1 MKLSGKIPKSFYT
14 KVLVLFLSFLLLI
27 ILPGISNVFNK
38 SAGIF
43 ITKLGG
49 EIKPDSNIVI
59 IDINENDIS
68 TIGPWPI
75 KRSYYALLI
84 KSLEEFQVKS
94 IGLEVFLSARFSTQ
108 AVYDNLLTKVIEQ
121 SGKVVL
127 SSNAGNIVLNDGI
140 YFTDSLSYPSPKL
153 LNDKFKTG
161 HLNFLDEN
169 GIIIPF
175 ELKTQQETE
184 KAFSIVLSETPLDEK
199 QIEINFISSW
209 KKFKNYSLLKYF
221 DLLQNNKDS
230 LNFLKDKTV
239 IIGIS
244 DLQLAASVNSV
255 YDEQVPG
262 VALHAFAVD
271 NILNSRWLRND
282 YYTISSF
289 IFLLLL
295 IVLAFFTKGKSAQ
308 RIIAIYLS
316 VLILFAFFS
325 FIFIKVFY
333 IKLAYSH
340 FIIPFFFLALTELI
354 LYMTERQE
362 ILLDALAETQ
372 ALKTVLKNKE
382 NELVK
387 LQKEFDVSTE
397 YGSAKL
403 VEKIRILQDDISR
416 LKDKEE
422 DQTAAEIKSETYAK
436 DFQGIIYKSKAIS
449 EVVDLIK
456 RTAPEDANVLI
467 LGESGT
473 GKELV
478 AKAVHALS
486 KRSENNFVAIN
497 CGALSDSLLES
508 ELFGHVKGS
517 FTGAI
522 TDKIGRFEA
531 ADNGTIFLD
540 EIAETSENFQVKLLR
555 VLQSG
560 EFEKVGSFKTQKVSV
575 RIVAATNKN
584 LEQAVNEKKFREDL
598 YYRLNVIKIEL
609 PPLRKRKDD
618 IEVLITHFVKKESAD
633 FNISNSFL
641 KELTDY
647 QWKGNVRELE
657 AVIKRATIF
666 ARSSGRNLIQ
676 LIDLPKE
683 LVKDSLI
690 DFEDLVLESLRNK
703 KFSHSSVSETARE
716 LGNVNRT
723 LISENFRGYS
733 LKVLVENNFHL
744 ENIVR
749 LISETEDVE
758 VNERVKNK
766 VENFLQ
772 NIENDIKSLSEK
784 DFDIV
789 KSKLLPKY
797 KNLPQRFHF
806 YLDEVIKHFLQ

>member
-1 MKLSGKIPKSFYT
+1 
-14 KVLVLFLSFLLLI
+14 
-27 ILPGISNVFNK
+27 
-38 SAGIF
+38 
-43 ITKLGG
+43 
-49 EIKPDSNIVI
+49 
-59 IDINENDIS
+59 
-68 TIGPWPI
+68 
-75 KRSYYALLI
+75 
-84 KSLEEFQVKS
+84 
-94 IGLEVFLSARFSTQ
+94 
-108 AVYDNLLTKVIEQ
+108 
-121 SGKVVL
+121 
-127 SSNAGNIVLNDGI
+127 
-140 YFTDSLSYPSPKL
+140 
-153 LNDKFKTG
+153 
-161 HLNFLDEN
+161 
-169 GIIIPF
+169 
-175 ELKTQQETE
+175 
-184 KAFSIVLSETPLDEK
+184 
-199 QIEINFISSW
+199 
-209 KKFKNYSLLKYF
+209 
-221 DLLQNNKDS
+221 
-230 LNFLKDKTV
+230 
-239 IIGIS
+239 
-244 DLQLAASVNSV
+244 
-255 YDEQVPG
+255 
-262 VALHAFAVD
+262 
-271 NILNSRWLRND
+271 
-282 YYTISSF
+282 
-289 IFLLLL
+289 
-295 IVLAFFTKGKSAQ
+295 
-308 RIIAIYLS
+308 
-316 VLILFAFFS
+316 
-325 FIFIKVFY
+325 
-333 IKLAYSH
+333 
-340 FIIPFFFLALTELI
+340 
-354 LYMTERQE
+354 MTERQE

-372 ALKTVLKNKE
+372 ALKTVLKNKV
-382 NELVK
+382 NELEK

-416 LKDKEE
+416 LKEKEE

-575 RIVAATNKN
+575 RMVAATNKN

-641 KELTDY
+641 KALTDY

-758 VNERVKNK
+758 VNERVMNK